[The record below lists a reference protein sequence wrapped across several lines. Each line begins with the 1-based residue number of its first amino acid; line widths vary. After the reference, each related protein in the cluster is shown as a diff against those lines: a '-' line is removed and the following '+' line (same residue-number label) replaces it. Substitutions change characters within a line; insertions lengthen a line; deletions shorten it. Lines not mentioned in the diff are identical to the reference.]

1 MAQWW
6 EHLPPTNVAP
16 VQIPA
21 STPYVGWVCC
31 WFSPLFQ
38 EVFLRVLRFS
48 PLLKNQHFQI
58 PIWPGI
64 MWTKN
69 HYVDVLPANRYL
81 FVYLFIYFIWL
92 VDCWLVNCLH
102 DPSFFR
108 WNLLPRSLCAGHRQR
123 KANRNY
129 GCLTPGSR
137 PKLWIKPAMR
147 STWIGRGGIP
157 LKNNLN
163 TISRVLKDVGQFF
176 STCIFVSLIC

>member
-1 MAQWW
+1 MIDWW
-6 EHLPPTNVAP
+6 NDRMIDWWSDLWMVDWLMDWL
-16 VQIPA
+16 VDWLI
-21 STPYVGWVCC
+21 GWLMID
-31 WFSPLFQ
+31 WLSDWLIDW
-38 EVFLRVLRFS
+38 LIVLS
-48 PLLKNQHFQI
+48 IEWLINWLIKWMIDWLIDWLVHWLIN
-58 PIWPGI
+58 W
-64 MWTKN
+64 
-69 HYVDVLPANRYL
+69 LSS
-81 FVYLFIYFIWL
+81 WL

-137 PKLWIKPAMR
+137 PKLWIKPAMC

-163 TISRVLKDVGQFF
+163 TVSQVLKDVGQFF

>member
-1 MAQWW
+1 MVRA
-6 EHLPPTNVAP
+6 L
-16 VQIPA
+16 A
-21 STPYVGWVCC
+21 SHQCGPGSNPGVDTICGLSLLLVLFLVPRG
-31 WFSPLFQ
+31 FSPGTP
-38 EVFLRVLRFS
+38 VFPS
-48 PLLKNQHFQI
+48 PQKPTFQI
-58 PIWPGI
+58 AIWPGI

-81 FVYLFIYFIWL
+81 FIYLFIYFIWL

-137 PKLWIKPAMR
+137 PKLWIKPTMR

-163 TISRVLKDVGQFF
+163 TISQVLKDVGQFF
-176 STCIFVSLIC
+176 RQVNLCH

>member
-1 MAQWW
+1 M
-6 EHLPPTNVAP
+6 
-16 VQIPA
+16 
-21 STPYVGWVCC
+21 
-31 WFSPLFQ
+31 
-38 EVFLRVLRFS
+38 
-48 PLLKNQHFQI
+48 
-58 PIWPGI
+58 WPGFKSRRRHH
-64 MWTKN
+64 MWVEFVVGSLPCSKRFFSGYSGFPLSSKTN
-69 HYVDVLPANRYL
+69 ISNSYSTRNQVDEEPLCGCATCKS
-81 FVYLFIYFIWL
+81 LFIYFIWL

-163 TISRVLKDVGQFF
+163 TISQVLKDVGQFF
-176 STCIFVSLIC
+176 RQVNLCH

>member
-1 MAQWW
+1 MIEWLIDGVIGGWW
-6 EHLPPTNVAP
+6 IDWL
-16 VQIPA
+16 I
-21 STPYVGWVCC
+21 GWLTDWLVDDWLIKWLIDWLIVLSIEWLINWLIKWMIDWLIDWLID
-31 WFSPLFQ
+31 WFIDWLIDWLS
-38 EVFLRVLRFS
+38 S
-48 PLLKNQHFQI
+48 
-58 PIWPGI
+58 
-64 MWTKN
+64 
-69 HYVDVLPANRYL
+69 
-81 FVYLFIYFIWL
+81 WL

-163 TISRVLKDVGQFF
+163 TISQVLKDVGQFF
-176 STCIFVSLIC
+176 STWIFVSLIC

>member
-1 MAQWW
+1 MWLGFKSRRRRHMW
-6 EHLPPTNVAP
+6 VEFVVGSLLCSKRFFSGYSGFPLSSKTNISKFQFDRESCGRRTTMWMCYL
-16 VQIPA
+16 QI
-21 STPYVGWVCC
+21 V
-31 WFSPLFQ
+31 
-38 EVFLRVLRFS
+38 
-48 PLLKNQHFQI
+48 I
-58 PIWPGI
+58 
-64 MWTKN
+64 
-69 HYVDVLPANRYL
+69 
-81 FVYLFIYFIWL
+81 YLFIYFIWL

-163 TISRVLKDVGQFF
+163 TISQVLKDVGQFF

>member
-1 MAQWW
+1 M
-6 EHLPPTNVAP
+6 
-16 VQIPA
+16 
-21 STPYVGWVCC
+21 
-31 WFSPLFQ
+31 
-38 EVFLRVLRFS
+38 
-48 PLLKNQHFQI
+48 
-58 PIWPGI
+58 WPGFKSRRRRH
-64 MWTKN
+64 MW
-69 HYVDVLPANRYL
+69 VEFVVGSLPCFKRFFSGYSGFPLSSKTNISKFQFDRESCGCATCKSI
-81 FVYLFIYFIWL
+81 FIYLFIYFIWL

>member
-1 MAQWW
+1 M
-6 EHLPPTNVAP
+6 E
-16 VQIPA
+16 
-21 STPYVGWVCC
+21 
-31 WFSPLFQ
+31 
-38 EVFLRVLRFS
+38 
-48 PLLKNQHFQI
+48 
-58 PIWPGI
+58 
-64 MWTKN
+64 
-69 HYVDVLPANRYL
+69 
-81 FVYLFIYFIWL
+81 WL
-92 VDCWLVNCLH
+92 VDGGLIDWLIDWLIGWLMIDWLSDWLIDWLIVLSIEWLINWLIKWMIDWLIDWLIDWFIDWLIDWLSSWLFDCWLVNCLH

-163 TISRVLKDVGQFF
+163 TISQVLKDVGQFF
-176 STCIFVSLIC
+176 STWIFVSLIC